1 MTPVPVVLVIPPV
14 AKPSEPTPGVLALAA
29 RLAAGSVPVRVVDA
43 NLAFHEALLDPRA
56 LDGARGRLE
65 ARGGPRALCTAALR
79 AARRVRG
86 AVADLRDPGA
96 YRDRARYVSA
106 LETLRSAY
114 RAHGRDRGLRLSPS
128 DLEHPRWSALSSRD
142 LAAVAREPGA
152 LGLEDLLAPPVRDI
166 LAGDPGLVGFSV
178 TFLSQALAAFAMAG
192 LLRRAG
198 YGGLLVLGGALVGSW
213 ARHLTPGSAALSPWD
228 AAVVGPGEPALE
240 ALCRGRF
247 DAPGVLAPAQGVW
260 RPSPRLPRARGAPA
274 DGVDGL
280 PWGRYLAPGPVVP
293 LATCRGCYWR
303 RCTFCPEHAQGS
315 ARFRM
320 HRGDAVAR
328 ALRGARDRVG
338 ARWFHL
344 TDEAVPPAT
353 LRALA
358 RGLDGEGVGWYG
370 FVRPEPA
377 LLDPGLCRALARG
390 GCAMLQVGVETLSQ
404 PLLDA
409 TRKGIR
415 AEHAGPIVRNL
426 ARAGIRTHV
435 YLLFGLP
442 GQTRQEAEEAV
453 AWAREHAD
461 CITYLNLA
469 LFHLPRGSRLEAE
482 LAARGELG
490 PEDPARDLSL
500 YRPMGE
506 AGGLWPRPAVRRF
519 LGALRSDPVIG
530 PVLERSP
537 PGFTSNH
544 GAFAP
549 LPPR

>member
-1 MTPVPVVLVIPPV
+1 MTPAPVVLAIPPV

-29 RLAAGSVPVRVVDA
+29 HLAARGVPVGVVDA
-43 NLAFHEALLDPRA
+43 NLAFHEALLEPRA
-56 LDGARGRLE
+56 LEAARARLE
-65 ARGGPRALCTAALR
+65 ARAAPRALRTAALR
-79 AARRVRG
+79 AARRLRG
-86 AVADLRDPGA
+86 ALGDLRDPGA
-96 YRDRARYVSA
+96 YRDRARYTAA

-114 RAHGRDRGLRLSPS
+114 RAHGRDRGLRLSVS
-128 DLEHPRWSALSSRD
+128 DLEHPRWSPLSSRD
-142 LAAVAREPGA
+142 LAAVARDPGA
-152 LGLEDLLAPPVRDI
+152 LGLDDLLAPPVREI
-166 LAGDPGLVGFSV
+166 LAGDPGLVGLSV

-198 YGGLLVLGGALVGSW
+198 YRGLLVLGGALVGSW
-213 ARHLTPGSAALSPWD
+213 ARHLTPRSEALSAWD
-228 AAVVGPGEPALE
+228 AVVVGPGEPALE

-247 DAPGVLAPAQGVW
+247 DAPGVLAPGRGAW
-260 RPSPRLPRARGAPA
+260 RPSPGTPGPLA
-274 DGVDGL
+274 DGTAGL

-303 RCTFCPEHAQGS
+303 RCTFCPEHAQGGG
-315 ARFRM
+315 RFRM
-320 HRGDAVAR
+320 HPGDAVA
-328 ALRGARDRVG
+328 AAVLGARQRVG

-358 RGLDGEGVGWYG
+358 RGLRGRGVGWYG

-377 LLDPGLCRALARG
+377 LLDPGLCRALARA
-390 GCAMLQVGVETLSQ
+390 GCAMLQVGIETLSQ

-415 AEHAGPIVRNL
+415 ADRAGPIVRNL
-426 ARAGIRTHV
+426 AGAGIRTHV

-442 GQTRQEAEEAV
+442 GQTRQEAEEAA
-453 AWAREHAD
+453 AWAREHAAW
-461 CITYLNLA
+461 ITYLNLA
-469 LFHLPRGSRLEAE
+469 LFHLPRGSRLEAD

-500 YRPMGE
+500 YRPLR
-506 AGGLWPRPAVRRF
+506 AGGSWPRPEVRRF

-530 PVLERSP
+530 PILDRTP
-537 PGFTSNH
+537 PGFTANH
-544 GAFAP
+544 AAFAP
-549 LPPR
+549 LDPPR